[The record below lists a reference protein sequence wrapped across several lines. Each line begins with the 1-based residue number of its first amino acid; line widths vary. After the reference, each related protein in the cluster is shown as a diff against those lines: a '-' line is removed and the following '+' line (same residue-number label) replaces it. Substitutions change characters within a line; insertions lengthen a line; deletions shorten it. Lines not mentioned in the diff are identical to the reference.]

1 MSKKKK
7 VKHSNIPLL
16 LILLLITGACSIAA
30 VYQYLKNRPAENVT
44 AAPQNVRRESE
55 KTSVSNGKQGSPD
68 EKNSSSEKNNGAETT
83 QVDPEVKPAENA
95 SLSDAIS
102 DTKQDNSKTEEASVS
117 ADP

>member
-55 KTSVSNGKQGSPD
+55 KTSVSNGKQ
-68 EKNSSSEKNNGAETT
+68 
-83 QVDPEVKPAENA
+83 EVLMRRMPLPKR
-95 SLSDAIS
+95 
-102 DTKQDNSKTEEASVS
+102 TMVQKQLRLIQK
-117 ADP
+117 

>member
-55 KTSVSNGKQGSPD
+55 KPLFQTASREVMMRRMPLPKRTMVQKQLRLIR
-68 EKNSSSEKNNGAETT
+68 K
-83 QVDPEVKPAENA
+83 
-95 SLSDAIS
+95 
-102 DTKQDNSKTEEASVS
+102 
-117 ADP
+117 